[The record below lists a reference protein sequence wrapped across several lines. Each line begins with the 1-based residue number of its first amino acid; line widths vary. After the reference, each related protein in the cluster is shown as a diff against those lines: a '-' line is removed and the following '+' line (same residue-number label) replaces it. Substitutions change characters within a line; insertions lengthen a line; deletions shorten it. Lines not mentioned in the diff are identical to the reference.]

1 MRGKLT
7 RTALTVIGLA
17 GVSTAAMSTERAAA
31 AVAVALASALILAGI
46 ALIQVGA
53 HDPFDHGS

>member
-17 GVSTAAMSTERAAA
+17 LMVAVVVKEGVALGA
-31 AVAVALASALILAGI
+31 AVLGLLLAGI

-53 HDPFDHGS
+53 HEPAEDS